1 MRRRILVTATAMMLA
16 AQLGTPLSA
25 AQPTA
30 EQLGAIAGYLEVND
44 VQGLRDYLE
53 VYPDLTEGETALA
66 VLLRRFLVESIAA
79 ETFFRFESDLSNAV
93 DDLQDAPATD
103 PGTPGEPPEPGY

>member
-25 AQPTA
+25 AQPSA
-30 EQLGAIAGYLEVND
+30 EQLGAIAGYLEDND

-53 VYPDLTEGETALA
+53 LYPDLTEGETALA

-79 ETFFRFESDLSNAV
+79 ETFFRFESDLSDAV
-93 DDLQDAPATD
+93 NDLEDDPATGPD
-103 PGTPGEPPEPGY
+103 TPGEPPEPGY